1 MSRMELR
8 QLRYF
13 AAVAL
18 HRHFTRAAEELHVA
32 QPALSQQIRRL
43 ERELGLELFVR
54 STRRVA
60 LTEAGELLLPR
71 AQRVMAELDDAR
83 AELEQLTGLI
93 RGRVGVGAIPLAP
106 LDLPGMLA
114 EFRGRHPGVAVYM
127 REETLDGMLAMLR
140 TDELDLGFAFADE
153 ETVGPE
159 LATELLFQEELVVVT
174 APGHPLADRKRLR
187 LDALAGE
194 PLIGFRRDSVLRRTT
209 DRALAA
215 AGVAPESAFETIEL
229 ETMRALVAR
238 GLGVTIMPRGYLEG
252 EGPRVAQI
260 EARPALRLPVSLVWR
275 AQRRRPPA
283 AEEFLDFARTRLAS
297 QPKAAVR

>member
-1 MSRMELR
+1 MELR

-13 AAVAL
+13 AAVAA

-32 QPALSQQIRRL
+32 QPGLSQQIRRL
-43 ERELGLELFVR
+43 EGELGLDLFVR
-54 STRRVA
+54 STRRVS

-83 AELEQLTGLI
+83 AELEQLTGLM
-93 RGRVGVGAIPLAP
+93 RGSVRIGALPLAP

-114 EFRGRHPGVAVYM
+114 EFRRRHPGVSVYM
-127 REETLDGMLAMLR
+127 HEETLGGMLAKIR
-140 TDELDLGFAFADE
+140 SDELDLGFAFADQQ
-153 ETVGPE
+153 TAGPDVE
-159 LATELLFQEELVVVT
+159 FELLFEEELVAVA
-174 APGHPLADRKRLR
+174 APSHRLAGRRRLA
-187 LDALAGE
+187 LKTLAGE
-194 PLIGFRRDSVLRRTT
+194 PLIGFRRDSALRGTA

-215 AGVAPESAFETIEL
+215 AGVDPESAFEAIEL

-238 GLGVTIMPRGYLEG
+238 GLGVAILPRGYLEG

-260 EARPALRLPVSLVWR
+260 PLTPALRLPVSLIWR
-275 AQRRRPPA
+275 AGRRRPPA

-297 QPKAAVR
+297 QPSTAFR

>member
-1 MSRMELR
+1 MEVR

-13 AAVAL
+13 AAVAA

-54 STRRVA
+54 STRRVS

-83 AELEQLTGLI
+83 AELEQLTGLV
-93 RGRVGVGAIPLAP
+93 RGRVTIGAIPLAP

-114 EFRGRHPGVAVYM
+114 EFRRRHPGVSVYM
-127 REETLDGMLAMLR
+127 HEETLDGMLAKLR
-140 TDELDLGFAFADE
+140 SDELDLGFAFADE
-153 ETVGPE
+153 QTTGPDI
-159 LATELLFQEELVVVT
+159 AAELLFEEELVAVT
-174 APGHPLADRKRLR
+174 APSHRLAGRKRLR
-187 LDALAGE
+187 LEALAGE
-194 PLIGFRRDSVLRRTT
+194 PLIGFRPDSALRRTA
-209 DRALAA
+209 DGALAA
-215 AGVAPESAFETIEL
+215 AGVEPESAFEAIEL

-238 GLGVTIMPRGYLEG
+238 GLGVTILPRGYLEG

-260 EARPALRLPVSLVWR
+260 RVTPALRLPVSLIWR
-275 AQRRRPPA
+275 AGRRRPPA

-297 QPKAAVR
+297 QPKASVG